1 VRVRALIHARRL
13 QVGAGTNNSRI
24 AGLLRTLSTFYKTE
38 ADHLF
43 TVRLAQGLL
52 HMGKGLMTISPFH
65 SDRLLLAPTAL
76 GTWRCRFALRLCS
89 ACGCGVCARARVP

>member
-1 VRVRALIHARRL
+1 M

-38 ADHLF
+38 PDHLF
-43 TVRLAQGLL
+43 VVRLAQGLL
-52 HMGKGLMTISPFH
+52 HCGKGLISMSAFH

-76 GTWRCRFALRLCS
+76 GKCMECDQWPTQSR
-89 ACGCGVCARARVP
+89 GCTLE